1 MRRRRKKKNKKRRN
15 IRRKRRKNKGKMRRR
30 KRKRRHRKCKIFV
43 IETLY
48 TKNFLLKFAVCH
60 ISACASIS
68 IENQRNSDCH

>member
-1 MRRRRKKKNKKRRN
+1 MRRRRRKKKNKKRRN
-15 IRRKRRKNKGKMRRR
+15 MRRKRRKNKRKRRRR
-30 KRKRRHRKCKIFV
+30 KRRRDIENARFV

-68 IENQRNSDCH
+68 IEN